1 MASEDIV
8 VDPLARFH
16 ELRPEGKAVN
26 FSKGIQAKGFALGL
40 AISGGGLGLRT
51 KSSLIASKGQ
61 IGNPT

>member
-51 KSSLIASKGQ
+51 FGSPA
-61 IGNPT
+61 